1 MESYNETRKQGMKQ
15 YFPVSYAFP
24 AGVVLSRCCE
34 ETMIAYILAYIN
46 GASEITWQAGR
57 FEQETGIELFQ
68 MLLFESVT
76 QGISYQFVITPKL
89 FSLMA
94 TVGSLTTGNKIFILN
109 CTCRFASIQCF
120 QIGQNF
126 VNTQCEICQVH
137 F

>member
-94 TVGSLTTGNKIFILN
+94 TVGSLTTGNKILQTHLYLSFKWSKPKKSQQLPH
-109 CTCRFASIQCF
+109 SLHDQ
-120 QIGQNF
+120 
-126 VNTQCEICQVH
+126 
-137 F
+137 